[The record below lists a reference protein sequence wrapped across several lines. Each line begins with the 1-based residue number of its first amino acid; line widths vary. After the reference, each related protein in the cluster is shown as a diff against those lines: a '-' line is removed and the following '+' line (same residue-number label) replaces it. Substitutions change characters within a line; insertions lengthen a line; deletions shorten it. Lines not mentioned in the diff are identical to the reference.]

1 MYVYIDP
8 PEITANV
15 ADVTQ
20 NETSL
25 VLFSCNAT
33 GEPSPSI
40 SWHFNDV
47 LIIRSDKYILGGS
60 GVSGRTSSS
69 LTIIN
74 LVSSDAGTYTCC
86 AKNVVG
92 NDNSSGILTVNGK
105 MHIDTYLEV
114 LYGCIKMV
122 YAI

>member
-1 MYVYIDP
+1 MTYYNIRMCVYLDP

-15 ADVTQ
+15 ADVAQ

-25 VLFSCNAT
+25 VFFSCEAI

-47 LIIRSDKYILGGS
+47 LIIASGNKYRLSYG
-60 GVSGRTSSS
+60 GVSGRVESS

-74 LVSSDAGTYTCC
+74 LTSSDAGTYTCHVE
-86 AKNVVG
+86 NDVG
-92 NDNSSGILTVNGK
+92 SNNISGILTVNGNY
-105 MHIDTYLEV
+105 T
-114 LYGCIKMV
+114 
-122 YAI
+122 